1 MVRTPRAKR
10 SLGQNF
16 LVDPNI
22 QRRIVDAL
30 DPRPSDTVL
39 EIGPGTGALTR
50 HLAGTVERLL
60 AIELDDAL
68 AEALQRELGTTPGV
82 EIVHANALELDLGRL
97 LQGAAGAPSPKIIG
111 NIPYNITTPLIFH
124 LLDTEPRPET
134 VVLMI
139 QKEVADRILA
149 APGGKEYG
157 ALSVGVRAVAE
168 VDRLFNVSK
177 HAFWPPPDVMSTVI
191 RLTPRVPRGLSQAE
205 ERDLRALTRVAFS
218 WRRKQL
224 QKILRSAP
232 AYALSSAGVAELG
245 AATALAFDARPES
258 LAPEQFVRLA
268 RALRARGLPAG
279 DAAGAPEPADA
290 QRRMIVS
297 SDLDDEAE

>member
-1 MVRTPRAKR
+1 MPRAKR

-30 DPRPSDTVL
+30 EAGPDDLVL

-50 HLAGTVERLL
+50 HLAGRVRRLV
-60 AIELDDAL
+60 AVELDDDL
-68 AEALQRELGTTPGV
+68 AAALQARFADETGV
-82 EIVHANALELDLGRL
+82 EIVHANAMKVDLGQY
-97 LQGAAGAPSPKIIG
+97 LQGATSPRIIG
-111 NIPYNITTPLIFH
+111 NIPYNITTPLIFR
-124 LLDTEPRPET
+124 LLEVEPRPAA

-149 APGGKEYG
+149 PPGGREYG
-157 ALSVGVRAVAE
+157 ALSVGIRALADVQ
-168 VDRLFNVSK
+168 RLFNVGKS
-177 HAFWPPPDVMSTVI
+177 AFHPAPDVISSVI
-191 RLTPRVPRGLSQAE
+191 RLVPHSPRRLTPGE

-232 AYALSSAGVAELG
+232 DYALSSDAVALLG
-245 AATALAFDARPES
+245 GETGLDLEARPES
-258 LAPEQFVRLA
+258 LSPDDTVRLA
-268 RALRARGLPAG
+268 RALRARGLPRAL
-279 DAAGAPEPADA
+279 APADGA
-290 QRRMIVS
+290 K
-297 SDLDDEAE
+297 